1 MEILL
6 TLVTSIIVFGML
18 VFFHEFGHFI
28 FAKLSDIKVNEFSL
42 GFGPQIL
49 KIKLKE
55 TEYFIRALP
64 FGGYVKMEG
73 EDSETTDPRAFNNK
87 PALVRMGVVLAGPIM
102 NFLLAVLL
110 LAIISF
116 SSGIATTSVTVIPG
130 EPAEQA
136 GIRNGDQIYAINN
149 EKVNSWDEIV
159 DIISNKPYEEINI
172 TVLRNGDFISYKVNT
187 AAEPQ
192 TQRGII
198 GIKTVVVK
206 HSLSKSLGFGVEKTF
221 WISKMIL
228 VGLSQMITGN
238 AKVDVVGPVGMFQI
252 VGEAAKVGI
261 FQLLYIAALISIN
274 LGLFNLFPIPA
285 LDGGRAIFLLLELL
299 RGKSIDQEKEGLIHF
314 IGFALLMFLMI
325 VVLFKDI
332 KELDLINLMKQFWL
346 KMQ

>member
-1 MEILL
+1 ML

-73 EDSETTDPRAFNNK
+73 EDSKTTDPRAFNNK

>member
-73 EDSETTDPRAFNNK
+73 EDSKTTDPRAFNNK